1 MHTLIQSAITA
12 GIAAAGLIA
21 FTPAPAIHAAGL
33 VAQAAET
40 ALEADM
46 RVRITGLEN
55 SDGQV
60 LINVFAS
67 EAAYDAGD
75 AIAQASVAANRN
87 GVAATFDALP
97 AGTYAVIAF
106 HDANANND
114 LDSNFLGMP
123 TERYGFSN
131 AAAPRFRAARFDE
144 AAFTHPGD
152 GPVTVA
158 LMGAGR

>member
-1 MHTLIQSAITA
+1 MHKIIQSALTA

-60 LINVFAS
+60 WIGVYADEAS
-67 EAAYDAGD
+67 YDAD
-75 AIAQASVAANRN
+75 DEIAQTTLPANRN
-87 GVAATFDALP
+87 GVAAIFDALP

-106 HDANANND
+106 HDANSNAE
-114 LDSNFLGMP
+114 LDSNFMGMP

-131 AAAPRFRAARFDE
+131 GAAPRFRQARFDE

-152 GPVTVA
+152 ETVTVT
-158 LMGAGR
+158 LMGAGL

>member
-1 MHTLIQSAITA
+1 MQTLIQSALTA
-12 GIAAAGLIA
+12 AIAAAGLIA

-40 ALEADM
+40 ALESDM
-46 RVRITGLEN
+46 RVRITGLES

-60 LINVFAS
+60 LISVFAS

-75 AIAQASVAANRN
+75 AVAEASVAANRN

-97 AGTYAVIAF
+97 AGAYAVIAF
-106 HDANANND
+106 HDANSNAE
-114 LDSNFLGMP
+114 LDSNFMGMP

-131 AAAPRFRAARFDE
+131 GAAPRFRRARFDE

-152 GPVTVA
+152 ATVTVT
-158 LMGAGR
+158 LMGAGQ